1 MEDNNKENENKT
13 QGVTNPESQT
23 QQSNLGTKPENK
35 NEPGMVQVPKE
46 QLEKLMGLV
55 PVVEQLQK
63 DNEALL
69 AVADRAKLQ
78 IFNEKQQAPGNKIV
92 KLLTYVDE
100 NRTRKVIL
108 AWSKIKDEVYK
119 APNGAWVDDQIME
132 VVFEDDTKKQL
143 PLLTFYRN
151 TADKIK
157 AEVLEDKGD
166 SFKVKT
172 VEGKEYLIGK
182 MFVN

>member
-1 MEDNNKENENKT
+1 MADNNQENENKT
-13 QGVTNPESQT
+13 QGVTPSESQA
-23 QQSNLGTKPENK
+23 QQPNQGTKPQDVK
-35 NEPGMVQVPKE
+35 EPDIVQVPKE
-46 QLEKLMGLV
+46 QFDKLMGLI
-55 PVVEQLQK
+55 PAVEQLQK
-63 DNEALL
+63 DKDALM

-78 IFNEKQQAPGNKIV
+78 AFNERQQQPGNKIV

-100 NRTRKVIL
+100 DRTRKVIL
-108 AWSKIKDEVYK
+108 AWSKIKDDVYK
-119 APNGAWVDDQIME
+119 APNGAWIEDQIME
-132 VVFEDDTKKQL
+132 VIFDDDTRKQL

-172 VEGKEYLIGK
+172 AEGKEYLIGK

>member
-1 MEDNNKENENKT
+1 MADKNKENEK
-13 QGVTNPESQT
+13 QGATN
-23 QQSNLGTKPENK
+23 QQPPQEPQSTDKPE
-35 NEPGMVQVPKE
+35 MISVPKD
-46 QLEKLMGLV
+46 QLEKLMNLV
-55 PVVEQLQK
+55 PAVEQLQK

-78 IFNEKQQAPGNKIV
+78 IFNERQQAPGNKIV
-92 KLLTYVDE
+92 KLLTYMDE
-100 NRTRKVIL
+100 ERNRKVIL

-119 APNGAWVDDQIME
+119 APNGAWVEDQIME
-132 VVFEDDTKKQL
+132 VIFEDDTKKQL
-143 PLLTFYRN
+143 PLLMFYRS

-172 VEGKEYLIGK
+172 AEGKEYLIGK